1 MRNYYFLQ
9 ENTPKSL
16 TVENGKLRS
25 WKCVYTS

>member
-25 WKCVYTS
+25 